1 MMDCSINWGEMEL
14 INIVKLLRMF
24 GYVAHRASLL
34 FQPISVAKM
43 AVSHRPSERFLY
55 CKDGAF

>member
-1 MMDCSINWGEMEL
+1 MMDCIINWGEMEL

-24 GYVAHRASLL
+24 GYVASLL
-34 FQPISVAKM
+34 FQPVSVAKM
-43 AVSHRPSERFLY
+43 AVSHRPPERFLY